1 MPRTVNRWPRTF
13 SPANIRAVLRARRGG
28 ATVSLNQVKL
38 DESVLER
45 NCLVMDYALLR
56 HSHVGSYTIVGPFS
70 SLFLARLGPYSGI
83 AEKVTVGA
91 LPHWPGLP
99 TNHVF
104 PLNAEFGFCEGAWPA
119 VAGTE
124 VGADAWIGAGAV
136 VIAGLR
142 IGHGAVVAAGAVVT
156 RDVADYEIVGGV
168 PARRIRM
175 RFDDDIVQR
184 LLKLQWW
191 EWPPALIK
199 KHIEY
204 FRLPLTAESL
214 AALEERA
221 PWAAAASDVD
231 DSPTSLGARG

>member
-1 MPRTVNRWPRTF
+1 
-13 SPANIRAVLRARRGG
+13 
-28 ATVSLNQVKL
+28 
-38 DESVLER
+38 
-45 NCLVMDYALLR
+45 
-56 HSHVGSYTIVGPFS
+56 
-70 SLFLARLGPYSGI
+70 
-83 AEKVTVGA
+83 
-91 LPHWPGLP
+91 
-99 TNHVF
+99 
-104 PLNAEFGFCEGAWPA
+104 
-119 VAGTE
+119 
-124 VGADAWIGAGAV
+124 
-136 VIAGLR
+136 
-142 IGHGAVVAAGAVVT
+142 VVAAGAVVT